1 MPIIRIVIAITCAI
15 FVTPLLAD
23 SETDQAHRETVM
35 NDLFAVIT
43 LSGQHCE
50 KVIDF
55 KLMENKTYVAICKNG
70 ARYRVGVTPE
80 GAVQVGSHKD

>member
-1 MPIIRIVIAITCAI
+1 
-15 FVTPLLAD
+15 
-23 SETDQAHRETVM
+23 M